1 MLAGIHAIIFCSSAI
16 SIDGINNDQIEAAI
30 ITPEANPNNNFSILL
45 FILSF
50 IRNTITEPNVVPK
63 NGINNPQI
71 TSIISSFH

>member
-50 IRNTITEPNVVPK
+50 IRNTIAEPNVVPK